1 MVKEQVILRLMQA
14 SITSYPINLKA
25 SKLIFDANGA
35 NLIVLSTLLMDLK
48 QARSCNKLVL
58 GLWFRETLEW
68 LW

>member
-1 MVKEQVILRLMQA
+1 MVKDQVILRLTQA
-14 SITSYPINLKA
+14 SISSYPKSLKA

-35 NLIVLSTLLMDLK
+35 KLIVLSTLLLDLK

-58 GLWFRETLEW
+58 GLRFKESLEW